1 MEMGMGI
8 NGENHVYHH
17 KQEADLRKRTYF
29 ANPRHRGVPVARKR
43 MDLYSSVH
51 QYVIN
56 GEMGMEGS
64 T

>member
-1 MEMGMGI
+1 MGI
-8 NGENHVYHH
+8 NGENQCTIIN
-17 KQEADLRKRTYF
+17 KEGDLGEKTPSF

>member
-1 MEMGMGI
+1 MEI

-17 KQEADLRKRTYF
+17 KQETDFGKRTTSF
-29 ANPRHRGVPVARKR
+29 ANPRHRGVSVARKR

-56 GEMGMEGS
+56 GEMGMEGN

>member
-1 MEMGMGI
+1 MEI

-17 KQEADLRKRTYF
+17 KQEADLGERTSF
-29 ANPRHRGVPVARKR
+29 VNPRHRGVPVARKR
-43 MDLYSSVH
+43 MDLYSSMH

>member
-1 MEMGMGI
+1 M
-8 NGENHVYHH
+8 GENHVYRH
-17 KQEADLRKRTYF
+17 KQEADLGKRTTSF
-29 ANPRHRGVPVARKR
+29 ANLRHGGVPVARKR
-43 MDLYSSVH
+43 VDLYSSVH